1 MTLAAATRPILF
13 FHRMHEKCIL
23 ASETRLLK
31 EIKFRFLTET
41 EKVLR
46 FSIVDNHV
54 RKIIS
59 TPKKSQISF
68 RAFFSEIRQKLDE
81 TFRTSFRLNTFPDG
95 FAILGVARV
104 TQLPQLS
111 DWEKK
116 LLDVLER
123 NRNKTEACPFSCR
136 PRNLRP
142 RRDQRLHRRR
152 PTRKFR
158 LSEYKKEL
166 CVLKTA

>member
-1 MTLAAATRPILF
+1 MTQVWARAFRLDLAHSSSRSAPSSSPYKVSSHDVGGGNQHAQSYF

-81 TFRTSFRLNTFPDG
+81 TFDTSFRSNTFP
-95 FAILGVARV
+95 VASLFWVSRG
-104 TQLPQLS
+104 
-111 DWEKK
+111 
-116 LLDVLER
+116 
-123 NRNKTEACPFSCR
+123 
-136 PRNLRP
+136 
-142 RRDQRLHRRR
+142 
-152 PTRKFR
+152 
-158 LSEYKKEL
+158 
-166 CVLKTA
+166 

>member
-1 MTLAAATRPILF
+1 MTQVWARAFRLDLAHSSSRSAPSSSPYKVSSHDVGGGNQHAQPYF

-68 RAFFSEIRQKLDE
+68 RAFFPRFVENS
-81 TFRTSFRLNTFPDG
+81 T
-95 FAILGVARV
+95 
-104 TQLPQLS
+104 
-111 DWEKK
+111 K
-116 LLDVLER
+116 LLTPVFVRTRFRWLRYFGWREGDSAAATVRLGE
-123 NRNKTEACPFSCR
+123 KTFGCS
-136 PRNLRP
+136 
-142 RRDQRLHRRR
+142 
-152 PTRKFR
+152 
-158 LSEYKKEL
+158 
-166 CVLKTA
+166 